1 MKLFH
6 YKSND
11 FIHKLNNF
19 IERRYNSNIGNNR
32 IDLKVKR
39 IINDIKNNGDTALF
53 KYSKKF
59 DGVSLNK
66 SNLKLSNKIL
76 KSYKKDINPKI
87 LRSFKIAI
95 KNIINFHKK
104 QYPKNY
110 QIKKNNLLI
119 GSDWKPLDSVGLY
132 IPGGS
137 AIYPSS
143 LIMNIVPA
151 KVAKVK
157 RIVVT
162 TPSQNGKF
170 NPYLLALL
178 DYFNIDEIYQ
188 LGGAQAIAAL
198 AYGTKSINPVNKIF
212 GPGNAYVSS
221 AKKNVFGKVGVD
233 LMAGPSEIVIVAD
246 KSNNSEWV
254 ASDLI
259 AQAEHDEKAQ
269 SILITNDINFSKK
282 VTYDITVLIKKLRK
296 KNIIKKSL
304 DNFGAIVILRDLE
317 KSSNIINLIAPEHL
331 HLHNKSYKKILSKV
345 KNYGTVFIGEYST
358 EAFGDYIVGTNHI
371 LPTSGSA
378 KFSSGVGVLDFMK
391 RTSFVKM
398 NKKSATQL
406 EKHVSNMAEIEQLD
420 GHKMS
425 VKVRQNTK
433 NKYKVD

>member
-6 YKSND
+6 YKDND
-11 FIHKLNNF
+11 FISKISNF
-19 IERRYNSNIGNNR
+19 IEHRYNSNIANNK
-32 IDLKVKR
+32 IDLKVKK
-39 IINDIKNNGDTALF
+39 IINNVKKNGDSALF

-59 DGVSLNK
+59 DGINLNN
-66 SNLKLSNKIL
+66 SNLKLSKKIL

-87 LRSFKIAI
+87 FKSFKVAI
-95 KNIINFHKK
+95 KNITNFHKK
-104 QYPKNY
+104 QLPKNY
-110 QIKKNNLLI
+110 EIKKDNLKI
-119 GSDWKPLDSVGLY
+119 GSHWKPLDSVGLY

-143 LIMNIVPA
+143 LVMNIVPA
-151 KVAKVK
+151 KLAKVG

-170 NPYLLALL
+170 NPYVLALL
-178 DYFNIDEIYQ
+178 DYFKIDEVYQ

-198 AYGTKSINPVNKIF
+198 AFGTKSINPVNKIF

-221 AKKNVFGKVGVD
+221 AKKNVFGKVGID
-233 LMAGPSEIVIVAD
+233 IMAGPSEIVIVAD
-246 KSNNSEWV
+246 KHNNSEWV

-259 AQAEHDEKAQ
+259 AQAEHDDRAQ
-269 SILITNDINFSKK
+269 SILITNDLGFSKK
-282 VTYDITVLIKKLRK
+282 VTKDIKVLINKLPK
-296 KNIIKKSL
+296 KNVIKKSL
-304 DNFGAIVILRDLE
+304 DNFGAILIIRDL
-317 KSSNIINLIAPEHL
+317 KDSSKIIDLIGPEHL
-331 HLHNKSYKKILSKV
+331 HLQNKSYLQIFSKV

-378 KFSSGVGVLDFMK
+378 KFSSGVGVMDFMK

-398 NKKSATQL
+398 NKKSAKQL
-406 EKHVSNMAEIEQLD
+406 EKHVSNMAEIEQLH

-425 VKVRQNTK
+425 VKVRQNKK